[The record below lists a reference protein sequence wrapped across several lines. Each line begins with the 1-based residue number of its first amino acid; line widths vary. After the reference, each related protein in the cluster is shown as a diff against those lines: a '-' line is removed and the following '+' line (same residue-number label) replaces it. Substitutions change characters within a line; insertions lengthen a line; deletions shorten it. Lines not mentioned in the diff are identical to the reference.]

1 MSSIAQAFVT
11 KALGSSPVVIFTKS
25 YCPFCKN
32 VKSLLDNANIAYKD
46 YEIENN
52 PQMDAIQDYLRDIT
66 GARSVP
72 RVFIGGKSI
81 GGCDDTTAL
90 SKSGQLSALAQA
102 AMESFKKSDL

>member
-1 MSSIAQAFVT
+1 MNAIGQAFVT
-11 KALGSSPVVIFTKS
+11 KALGSAPVVIFTKS
-25 YCPFCKN
+25 YCPFCKS
-32 VKSLLDNANIAYKD
+32 VKSVLDNAKISYKD

-90 SKSGQLSALAQA
+90 AKSGKLTALVQA
-102 AMESFKKSDL
+102 AIEAFKKSDL